1 MCSCRIVAS
10 CSKWIIVTE
19 EDHSQDSYPYSS
31 VATENDKSKI
41 RIYLKKRNVIRK
53 NRADLDQFTP
63 AFSGVCVTRG
73 HVLIKDKF
81 CTLLNSVQPIFCSL
95 IQRPLFQQIQRKSC
109 FNLRKDF
116 TDVQQ
121 PHQICVMFTEFCKI
135 KFDKFC
141 LFRLHKTCLFSI
153 LLSRVNFRGFVRHF
167 WGSLSPGRFCD
178 TQFEIYGRC
187 TDGI

>member
-121 PHQICVMFTEFCKI
+121 PHQICVMLPNFAKLNLTNFV
-135 KFDKFC
+135 C
-141 LFRLHKTCLFSI
+141 LDFHKACLFSI
-153 LLSRVNFRGFVRHF
+153 STKQSKF
-167 WGSLSPGRFCD
+167 
-178 TQFEIYGRC
+178 
-187 TDGI
+187 